1 MDQQSIS
8 VYTDGACKN
17 NGRPNAIA
25 GIGVYFGDNDDRNV
39 SERIAGNQTNNAAEL
54 SAIIRACDILR
65 CKITD
70 RVVVDIHTDSEYA
83 IKCATT
89 YGAKLKGKQW
99 KNGKK
104 VIPNLELVKQ
114 LHTIVSCSPN
124 IRFHHVRAH
133 TGHTDIHSVSNAHA
147 DRLANEAVEKKEN
160 NEEPVLLQV
169 AKETFPPAVISSVLM
184 RLQEVE
190 RRLQQIENAL
200 A

>member
-25 GIGVYFGDNDDRNV
+25 GIGVYFGDNDERNV
-39 SERIAGNQTNNAAEL
+39 SERIEGNQTNNAAEL

-70 RVVVDIHTDSEYA
+70 HIVDIHTDSEYA

-104 VIPNLELVKQ
+104 VIPNLGLVKQ
-114 LHTIVSCSPN
+114 LHSIVSCSPN

-147 DRLANEAVEKKEN
+147 DRLANEAVERKKN
-160 NEEPVLLQV
+160 
-169 AKETFPPAVISSVLM
+169 VISKFESTPVRNPSISVLTSY
-184 RLQEVE
+184 QELE
-190 RRLQQIENAL
+190 KRIQRIEKMLGL